1 VTKKRIDSL
10 FLRVFAYGIVL
21 LIASAAAA
29 TAVDQYVLRPPHV
42 KGVNHFEIWMAAQ
55 LCTRSAPLQSQDA
68 IDGTP
73 NLPGGS
79 EHTFAATLYSAN
91 DEMLDTSAVPPYPP
105 LTSSERAVMNE
116 NGHISAGSTG
126 ARVYPCPA
134 GAKASY
140 VAFQGPPSRL
150 PLRDVIALF
159 AIAFL
164 VVVIASVPLAR
175 SIAAP
180 IENVVATTRAFG
192 GGNLA
197 ARAKVGGG
205 GEIGDLAIA
214 FNDMADRLEHHMRA
228 EKELLANMSH
238 ELRTPLARMRVVLET
253 AQENPVRAAS
263 LLDEINHDLFDLE
276 KLVGDVM
283 DTIRLDATVT
293 SVPPR
298 LELTNAGEV
307 VRDAVR
313 RFETLHPARKLEV
326 TIEPELPEIA
336 ADPRLLLRL
345 IENLLTN
352 AGKYS
357 DEGTTIDVRVR
368 ASGEEVL
375 VEVEDRGIG
384 IGGADLEHVFTP
396 FFRADRSRTRATG
409 GAGLG
414 LALSKRI
421 AEIFG
426 GSISITSELRKG
438 TTVTVK
444 LVRDADLQ
452 HFETLS

>member
-1 VTKKRIDSL
+1 MTKKHINSL
-10 FLRVFAYGIVL
+10 FLRIFAYGIVL
-21 LIASAAAA
+21 LLASAAAA
-29 TAVDQYVLRPPHV
+29 TALDHWFLRPSHV
-42 KGVNHFEIWMAAQ
+42 KGVDHFELWMAAQ
-55 LCTRSAPLQSQDA
+55 LCTRGAPLRGED
-68 IDGTP
+68 TP
-73 NLPGGS
+73 SGAPDLPDEPGRP
-79 EHTFAATLYSAN
+79 FAATLYSAH
-91 DEMLDTSAVPPYPP
+91 DEMIDTSVTPPYPP
-105 LTSSERAVMNE
+105 LSSSERARMQDD
-116 NGHISAGSTG
+116 GHVSIGATG
-126 ARVYPCPA
+126 ARVYPCPE

-150 PLRDVIALF
+150 PLRDVLALF

-164 VVVIASVPLAR
+164 VVVLASVPLAR

-192 GGNLA
+192 AGNLA

-205 GEIGDLAIA
+205 GEIGDLATA
-214 FNDMADRLEHHMRA
+214 FNDMADRLEHYMRA

-298 LELTNAGEV
+298 LELTDAGDV
-307 VRDAVR
+307 VRGAVR
-313 RFETLHPARKLEV
+313 RFETLHSTRKLDV
-326 TIEPELPEIA
+326 TIEPDLPEIA

-345 IENLLTN
+345 VDNLLAN

-357 DEGTTIDVRVR
+357 DEGTTIDVRVLG
-368 ASGEEVL
+368 SNEDVL

-384 IGGADLEHVFTP
+384 IGRADLEHVFTP

-426 GSISITSELRKG
+426 GSISIRSELRKG

-444 LVRDADLQ
+444 LVKDADLQ

>member
-1 VTKKRIDSL
+1 VTKKRTNSL
-10 FLRVFAYGIVL
+10 FLRVFAYGIIL
-21 LIASAAAA
+21 LLASAAAA
-29 TAVDQYVLRPPHV
+29 TALDQYVLRPPHV

-55 LCTRSAPLQSQDA
+55 LCTRSAPLHSSDTPDA
-68 IDGTP
+68 VP
-73 NLPGGS
+73 NLPGEPG
-79 EHTFAATLYSAN
+79 HPFAATLYSAN
-91 DEMLDTSAVPPYPP
+91 DEMLDTSVTPPYPP
-105 LTSSERAVMNE
+105 LTPDERAVMQSD
-116 NGHISAGSTG
+116 GHVSVGSTG
-126 ARVYPCPA
+126 ARMYPCPE

-150 PLRDVIALF
+150 PLHDVVALF

-205 GEIGDLAIA
+205 GEIGDLAVA

-238 ELRTPLARMRVVLET
+238 ELRTPLSRMRVVLEM

-263 LLDEINHDLFDLE
+263 LLDEINTDLFDLE

-293 SVPPR
+293 TVPPR
-298 LELTNAGEV
+298 LELTDAGAV
-307 VRDAVR
+307 VRNAVR

-326 TIEPELPEIA
+326 TIEPDLPEIA

-345 IENLLTN
+345 LENLLTN

-357 DEGTTIDVRVR
+357 DEGTTIDVRVL
-368 ASGEEVL
+368 ASGEDVL

-384 IGGADLEHVFTP
+384 IGRADLEHVFTP
-396 FFRADRSRTRATG
+396 FFRAVRSRTRATG

-426 GSISITSELRKG
+426 GSISIASELRKG

-444 LVRDADLQ
+444 LVKDADLQ